1 MRFKDIPGHI
11 EIKKELVALVKND
24 RVPHALLF
32 TGPKGNGKLALALAF
47 ASYLQCNGE
56 KGEDKCD
63 QCIACKKTDKII
75 HPDINFVLP
84 TISAGKKSLPSSQ
97 FLTPWREIIRKDI
110 HLDLHDWMQFIQADN
125 KQPNIAKVSVEELI
139 KSYNYKIYE
148 GNKKI
153 SIIWS
158 AELLGNEGN
167 RILKLIEEPPQ
178 DSLIILVADDTSKVL
193 PTILSRCQIIKAP
206 PFSDEE
212 LTEWAKMKDYNNSEN
227 LIQLIGIAEGNI
239 NALNK
244 LLNEGV
250 NDFFHNLLNW
260 LRICY
265 QGKSSELLEFSEA
278 FAKNSK
284 DNQKNFFRYGLTF
297 LEQTLKSYFL
307 PRENI
312 KMLDSEYDSMLK
324 ISKIL
329 DQEKIYEIID
339 LFNKD
344 IRYLERNANVKLLV
358 FDTSLRM
365 HEVLRG
371 RR

>member
-1 MRFKDIPGHI
+1 MRFKNIPGHK
-11 EIKKELVALVKND
+11 EIKKELISLVEND
-24 RVPHALLF
+24 RVPHAILF
-32 TGPKGNGKLALALAF
+32 TGPSGNGKLALAMAF
-47 ASYLQCNGE
+47 AAYLQCDGE
-56 KGEDKCD
+56 KTDDKCGK
-63 QCIACKKTDKII
+63 CIACKKTDKII

-97 FLTPWREIIRKDI
+97 FLTQWRDILNKDI
-110 HLDLHDWMQFIQADN
+110 YIDLHDWMQFIEAEN
-125 KQPNIAKVSVEELI
+125 KQPNIAKVSVEEFI
-139 KSYNYKIYE
+139 NSYNYKIYE

-153 SIIWS
+153 SIIWN

-167 RILKLIEEPPQ
+167 RILKLIEEPPK

-212 LTEWAKMKDYNNSEN
+212 LIEWANKQTYANSDN
-227 LIQLIGIAEGNI
+227 IIQLISIAEGNI
-239 NALNK
+239 NILNK

-250 NDFFHNLLNW
+250 NDFFINLLSW
-260 LRICY
+260 FRICY
-265 QGKSSELLEFSEA
+265 QGKSSDLLEHSEKFS
-278 FAKNSK
+278 KNSK
-284 DNQKNFFRYGLTF
+284 DDQKNFFRYGLTF

-307 PRENI
+307 PREEI

-329 DQEKIYEIID
+329 NEDKIFKIID

-344 IRYLERNANVKLLV
+344 IRYLERNANPKLLV
-358 FDTSLRM
+358 FDTSLRI
-365 HEVLRG
+365 HEVLRS
-371 RR
+371 